1 MKDRILI
8 IDDNRAIHGDFQK
21 ILGLKEQDSEL
32 DELEAILLKGD
43 EVSACTASD
52 GCKTGGCQRYEV
64 SSAYQ
69 GQEGLLLVKEAVE
82 QNSPFVM
89 AFVDMRMPPGWDGLE
104 TIEHLWQ
111 ADPELQI
118 VICTAFSD
126 HSWDEMTSRFPNE
139 HRLLVLKKP
148 FDVVEVCQL
157 ASALCHKWH
166 AEQTTRM
173 TLHNLEDTVNA
184 RTSQMRHELDER
196 RKVEAALR
204 ISESEFAAIFETASD
219 GIVIINEDAVIVR
232 CNSAV
237 RQMTG
242 LSAEQLTGAS
252 FASLLGNV
260 AGRPC
265 DEAFREFLERVAG
278 NSAQEFELK
287 GIDNAI
293 IPVAISTSEFYIV
306 NTRRFTVT
314 LRDMSEQKQ
323 LQRDLYQ
330 AQKLESIGQLAAGI
344 AHEINTPMQCVSGNV
359 EFLRNCYERLF
370 QVLDNYQEYLEGPEL
385 SWLERKH
392 TMDQLKEQCHY
403 NHIREQAPP
412 AIEEAADAVQ
422 KVIEIVR
429 AMKAMSHPGTQ
440 EKVPTD
446 VNELVRSATTI
457 SRNRWKYAAELK
469 LDLNP
474 QLAHIMA
481 LPAELNQV
489 MLNLIVNAGDAVL
502 DKIGEDR
509 NGDGLITIRT
519 RNESDGVLI
528 EVEDTG
534 MGIPDDVK
542 ERIFDP
548 FFTTKEVGKGT
559 GQGLAISY
567 DVVVNKHGGR
577 ISVETVPGIGTTFT
591 VWLPLDAACSRVTQ
605 SSARPVA
612 ARELANVS

>member
-1 MKDRILI
+1 MRDRILI

-21 ILGLKEQDSEL
+21 ILELQEQDTEL
-32 DELEAILLKGD
+32 NDLAALLLKGD
-43 EVSACTASD
+43 EVSASIPSNACPTR
-52 GCKTGGCQRYEV
+52 GCQNYEV

-69 GQEGLLLVKEAVE
+69 GQEALTLVKEALD
-82 QNSPFVM
+82 QNNPYAV

-104 TIEHLWQ
+104 TIGHLWEV
-111 ADPELQI
+111 DPELQI

-126 HSWDEMTSRFPNE
+126 HSWDEITSRFPNE

-157 ASALCHKWH
+157 ASALSHKWH
-166 AEQTTRM
+166 AEQTTKM

-196 RKVEAALR
+196 RKMEAALR
-204 ISESEFAAIFETASD
+204 VSESEFAAIFETASD
-219 GIVIINEDAVIVR
+219 GIVIINEDGVIVR

-242 LSAEQLTGAS
+242 MSAEQLIGAS
-252 FASLLGNV
+252 FPSLLGNS
-260 AGRPC
+260 GGGPC
-265 DEAFREFLERVAG
+265 DDVFREFLEKVEG
-278 NSAQEFELK
+278 SSSQEFELK
-287 GIDNAI
+287 GIDNTI
-293 IPVAISTSEFYIV
+293 VPVAISTSEFEIA
-306 NTRRFTVT
+306 NMRRFTVT

-323 LQRDLYQ
+323 LQRELYQ

-403 NHIREQAPP
+403 DHIREQAPP

-440 EKVPTD
+440 EKVLTD
-446 VNELVRSATTI
+446 VNELIRSATTI
-457 SRNRWKYAAELK
+457 SRGRWKYAAELELN
-469 LDLNP
+469 LDPRLP
-474 QLAHIMA
+474 HIMA

-489 MLNLIVNAGDAVL
+489 MLNLIVNAADAVM

-509 NGDGLITIRT
+509 SGDGAITIRT
-519 RNESDGVLI
+519 RDDSDGVLI

-534 MGIPDDVK
+534 TGIPDDVK
-542 ERIFDP
+542 QRIFDP
-548 FFTTKEVGKGT
+548 FFTTKDVGKGT
-559 GQGLAISY
+559 GQGLAITY
-567 DVVVNKHGGR
+567 DAVVNKHGGR
-577 ISVETVPGIGTTFT
+577 ISVDSVPGVGTMFS
-591 VWLPLDAACSRVTQ
+591 VWLPKDDACSRGSQPTARSVTTRQ
-605 SSARPVA
+605 
-612 ARELANVS
+612 LATVN